1 MRTFKSNISPASN
14 SLRKALLCSGLFLAA
29 AVVLSGCA
37 RDIEHRGYQA
47 RAQDMQKLRLGLT
60 KQEVRTALGS
70 PSTTATV
77 QHQGDSF
84 YYISSRVQTSAFLEN
99 EELDRQILA
108 VRFSQF
114 DQVQSFGQYTLQ
126 DGIVVDMNLR
136 ETPSRGRELTLL
148 QQMFGNIGN
157 FTPNDSGAPAAQQG
171 SIGPRG

>member
-1 MRTFKSNISPASN
+1 MRTFKPIVIPASN
-14 SLRKALLCSGLFLAA
+14 GLRRALLCSGLFLAA
-29 AVVLSGCA
+29 AAVLSGCS

-47 RAQDMQKLRLGLT
+47 RAQDLQQLRIGMT
-60 KQEVRTALGS
+60 KDEVRSTLGS

-84 YYISSRVQTSAFLEN
+84 YYISSRVKTSAFLDN

-114 DQVQSFGQYTLQ
+114 NQVQSFGQYTLQ
-126 DGIVVDMNLR
+126 DGNVIDMNSR

-148 QQMFGNIGN
+148 QQMFGNLGN
-157 FTPNDSGAPAAQQG
+157 FTPNESGPPK
-171 SIGPRG
+171 SGPYGQ